1 MKIKEGP
8 KIKGKVIP
16 DKPMRDMTSLRIGGA
31 ADYFVIPEDLDDLRK
46 ILTFCKEGNFPVFI
60 IGNGTKLL
68 VKDEGLRGVVVK
80 LGSSFKQIENHGK
93 VIRVGASV
101 DLSAL
106 INFTVDRSLSG
117 LELLAGIPGTVGG
130 AVVRN
135 AGAFGKSLSEK
146 ILSVKVLAEDNSDL
160 VLLRDDMEFGYRTST
175 FWKNKS
181 WVVVEVRLGLTPGT
195 RERIFSLMREARRK
209 KTLTQPLSLPS
220 AGCIFK
226 NPPSFSAGFLIQQAG
241 CAGMRIGDAEVSSH
255 HSNFIVNKGRATAK
269 DMLELMKEVQMR
281 VKDKFG
287 IVLETELEII

>member
-1 MKIKEGP
+1 MKLKEGP

-16 DKPMRDMTSLRIGGA
+16 DKSMRDMTSLRIGGA
-31 ADYFVIPEDLDDLRK
+31 ADYFVIPEDLEDLKK

-195 RERIFSLMREARRK
+195 RERIFSLMREARRR